1 MGKFM
6 SYQISPTIEL
16 GEVKLKVS
24 DLARSITFYQEVVG
38 LKVLA
43 QDNVTAE
50 FSVDGKNV
58 LLKLEEIQQAEVMPR
73 RSAAGLYHFAIL
85 VPNREALGLALR
97 NLIQSGIHIGQAD
110 HIVSEALYIAD
121 PDNNGIE
128 IYADRPRETWKR
140 DANGDYIMASDP
152 IDWDGL
158 LIVAGD
164 KAWTGLPSDTVMGH
178 VHFHVKNLQ
187 KAKEFYCDILGF
199 DIAVNASRM
208 GALFISAGG
217 YHHHIGLNI
226 WAGENVSAP
235 PSNATGLVYA
245 TIVFP
250 NHSALEST
258 LEQIQKAG
266 IPIEDHNGAWFVKDP
281 SGIQIRLIER
291 D

>member
-1 MGKFM
+1 M
-6 SYQISPTIEL
+6 SYQLSPAIEL

-24 DLARSITFYQEVVG
+24 NLARSITFYQEVVG
-38 LKVLA
+38 LKVLN
-43 QDNVTAE
+43 QDSATAE

-58 LLKLEEIQQAEVMPR
+58 LLKIEEINKAEVIPR

-85 VPNREALGLALR
+85 VPTREALGLSLR

-140 DANGDYIMASDP
+140 DVSGDYIMASNP

-158 LIVAGD
+158 LIAAGD
-164 KAWTGLPSDTVMGH
+164 TAWIGLPPGTIMGH

-187 KAKEFYCDILGF
+187 KSKEFYCDILGF
-199 DIAVNASRM
+199 NVEVNALHM
-208 GALFISAGG
+208 GALFIAAGG

-226 WAGENVSAP
+226 WAGENVSTP
-235 PSNATGLVYA
+235 SSNATGLAYA

-266 IPIEDHNGAWFVKDP
+266 IPIREDNQAWFVTDP
-281 SGIQIRLIER
+281 SDIQLRLIELG
-291 D
+291 